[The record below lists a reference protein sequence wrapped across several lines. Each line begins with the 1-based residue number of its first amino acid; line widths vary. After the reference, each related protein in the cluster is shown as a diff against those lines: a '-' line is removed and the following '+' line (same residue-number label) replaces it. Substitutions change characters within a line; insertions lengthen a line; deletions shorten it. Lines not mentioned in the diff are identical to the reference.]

1 MSDSGPSDSEAGVV
15 RIATRASRLA
25 LWQARHVARL
35 LSRSDPGV
43 VVELVE
49 VSTEGDR
56 DRVARLDAMGGTG
69 VFTREVQQVV
79 LDGRADLAVH
89 SLKDLPTDSVAG
101 LLLAGVPERGDT
113 GDALVVS
120 QPVEAT
126 EPHRSHLTGLEALS
140 LGARVGTGSPRR
152 AAQIKHLREDLLLEG
167 IRGNVETRLRKL
179 DEGEYDA
186 VVLAVAG
193 LVRLE
198 LSERITAVLD
208 PKRILGAVGGAA
220 LGLECREDDRST
232 AGRLEAISHRETW
245 LAVTAERAM
254 LSRLRAGCH
263 APVGAQ
269 TGLAGGRLWLSGVVL
284 DALGTRRVE
293 ARLETDVALGDGSA
307 AFGEIQGAAGR
318 LGEAVADELLAAGAA
333 ELISG

>member
-1 MSDSGPSDSEAGVV
+1 M

-89 SLKDLPTDSVAG
+89 SLKDLPTDLVAG
-101 LLLAGVPERGDT
+101 LVLAGVPERGDT
-113 GDALVVS
+113 GDAVVVS
-120 QPVEAT
+120 QPVEVT
-126 EPHRSHLTGLEALS
+126 ESHRSQLTGLEVLS
-140 LGARVGTGSPRR
+140 HGARVGTGSPRR

>member
-101 LLLAGVPERGDT
+101 LVLAGVPERGDT
-113 GDALVVS
+113 GDAVVVS
-120 QPVEAT
+120 QPVEVT

-140 LGARVGTGSPRR
+140 HGARVGTGSPRR
-152 AAQIKHLREDLLLEG
+152 AAQIKHLRDDLQFEG

-208 PKRILGAVGGAA
+208 PERILGAVGGAA

-293 ARLETDVALGDGSA
+293 ARLETDVALGDGPA
-307 AFGEIQGAAGR
+307 AFGEFQGAAER

>member
-1 MSDSGPSDSEAGVV
+1 M

-89 SLKDLPTDSVAG
+89 SLKDLPTDLVAG
-101 LLLAGVPERGDT
+101 LVLAGVPERGDT
-113 GDALVVS
+113 GDAVVVS
-120 QPVEAT
+120 QPVEVT
-126 EPHRSHLTGLEALS
+126 EPHRSQLTGLEVLS
-140 LGARVGTGSPRR
+140 HGARVGTGSPRR

>member
-1 MSDSGPSDSEAGVV
+1 MSDSGPSDSEAEVV

-89 SLKDLPTDSVAG
+89 SLKDLPTDSIAG
-101 LLLAGVPERGDT
+101 LVLAGVPERGDT
-113 GDALVVS
+113 GDAVVVS
-120 QPVEAT
+120 QPVEVT
-126 EPHRSHLTGLEALS
+126 EPHRSQFTGLEVLS
-140 LGARVGTGSPRR
+140 HGARVGTGSPRR

-208 PKRILGAVGGAA
+208 SERILGAVGGAA
-220 LGLECREDDRST
+220 LGLECREDDLST

-245 LAVTAERAM
+245 LAVTA
-254 LSRLRAGCH
+254 
-263 APVGAQ
+263 
-269 TGLAGGRLWLSGVVL
+269 
-284 DALGTRRVE
+284 
-293 ARLETDVALGDGSA
+293 
-307 AFGEIQGAAGR
+307 
-318 LGEAVADELLAAGAA
+318 
-333 ELISG
+333 

>member
-101 LLLAGVPERGDT
+101 LVLAGVPERGDT
-113 GDALVVS
+113 GDAVVVS
-120 QPVEAT
+120 QPVEVT
-126 EPHRSHLTGLEALS
+126 EPHRSQFTGLEVLS
-140 LGARVGTGSPRR
+140 HGARVGTGSPRR

-220 LGLECREDDRST
+220 LGLECREDDRAT

-245 LAVTAERAM
+245 LAVTPALPPLLLVSVSSPQAPKTRIDTPSIRIRCIIHFLVWSDATIG
-254 LSRLRAGCH
+254 LRPPDPQTTHLRVSRDHSLTQRGS
-263 APVGAQ
+263 GSEAQ
-269 TGLAGGRLWLSGVVL
+269 G
-284 DALGTRRVE
+284 
-293 ARLETDVALGDGSA
+293 
-307 AFGEIQGAAGR
+307 
-318 LGEAVADELLAAGAA
+318 
-333 ELISG
+333 

>member
-1 MSDSGPSDSEAGVV
+1 M

-101 LLLAGVPERGDT
+101 LVLAGVPERGDT
-113 GDALVVS
+113 GDAVVVS
-120 QPVEAT
+120 QPVEVT
-126 EPHRSHLTGLEALS
+126 EPHRSQLTGLEVLS
-140 LGARVGTGSPRR
+140 HGARVGTGSPRR

-220 LGLECREDDRST
+220 LGLECREDDRAT

-284 DALGTRRVE
+284 DARGTRRVE

>member
-1 MSDSGPSDSEAGVV
+1 M

-101 LLLAGVPERGDT
+101 LVLAGVPERGDT
-113 GDALVVS
+113 GDAVVVS
-120 QPVEAT
+120 QPVEVT
-126 EPHRSHLTGLEALS
+126 EPHRSQLTGLEVLS
-140 LGARVGTGSPRR
+140 HGARVGTGSPRR

>member
-101 LLLAGVPERGDT
+101 LVLAGVPERGDT
-113 GDALVVS
+113 GDAVVVS
-120 QPVEAT
+120 QPVEVT
-126 EPHRSHLTGLEALS
+126 EPHRSQLTGLEVLS
-140 LGARVGTGSPRR
+140 HGARVGTGSPRR

-284 DALGTRRVE
+284 DARGTRRVE

>member
-1 MSDSGPSDSEAGVV
+1 M

-79 LDGRADLAVH
+79 LDGRADVAVH

-101 LLLAGVPERGDT
+101 LVLAGVPERGDT
-113 GDALVVS
+113 GDAVVVS
-120 QPVEAT
+120 QPVEVI
-126 EPHRSHLTGLEALS
+126 ESHGSHRSGLEVLS
-140 LGARVGTGSPRR
+140 HGARVGTGSPRR

-167 IRGNVETRLRKL
+167 IRGNVDTRLRKL

-208 PKRILGAVGGAA
+208 SERILGAVGGAA
-220 LGLECREDDRST
+220 LGLECREDDLST

-269 TGLAGGRLWLSGVVL
+269 TGLAGGRLWLLGVVL

-293 ARLETDVALGDGSA
+293 ARLETEVALGDGSA
-307 AFGEIQGAAGR
+307 AFGEFQGAAER

>member
-1 MSDSGPSDSEAGVV
+1 MSDSEAGVV

-101 LLLAGVPERGDT
+101 LVLAGVPERGDT
-113 GDALVVS
+113 GDAVVVS
-120 QPVEAT
+120 QPVEVT
-126 EPHRSHLTGLEALS
+126 EPHRSQLTGLEVLS
-140 LGARVGTGSPRR
+140 HGARVGTGSPRR
-152 AAQIKHLREDLLLEG
+152 AAQIKYLRDDLQFEG